1 MTGGALNAVAG
12 GGSFLALPALIFA
25 GVPPV
30 AANATTTFALWPGSI
45 SSAWAYR
52 REIARTGRTWLV
64 LLGSVSLAGGLTGG
78 FLLMQTSDAGFMR
91 LLPWLMLVA
100 AATFTFAGRVSNLLR
115 RRRSGR
121 EPALP
126 RVMAPSGA
134 PAPTASEPF
143 PLWALPL
150 QLTIAVYGGYFGGG
164 IGLLMLAAFLLSG
177 MSDLHAM
184 NGLKS
189 LLAALMNGAALVA
202 FIVSGT
208 VVWDAALV
216 MVSAAI
222 AGGYG
227 GASLA
232 RRLDRR
238 HVRLFVV
245 GVGWVLTAAFAL
257 RAARL

>member
-52 REIARTGRTWLV
+52 REIARTGRAWLV

-121 EPALP
+121 EPARP
-126 RVMAPSGA
+126 RIMAPSGA
-134 PAPTASEPF
+134 LAPTASEPF

-164 IGLLMLAAFLLSG
+164 IGIMMLATLAVSG
-177 MSDLHAM
+177 MTDMHEM
-184 NGLKS
+184 NGLKA
-189 LLAALMNGAALVA
+189 LLAVAINGVALAEFIAHGAVA
-202 FIVSGT
+202 WGPGI
-208 VVWDAALV
+208 V
-216 MVSAAI
+216 MVAGAI
-222 AGGYG
+222 LGGYS
-227 GASLA
+227 GATIA
-232 RRLDRR
+232 RRLPGPF
-238 HVRLFVV
+238 VRSFVIV
-245 GVGWVLTAAFAL
+245 VAWLMTAYFFVRSL
-257 RAARL
+257 S